1 MSGPTT
7 VLIGADPIS
16 ILLAAAAIRAAEA
29 IAAGYAEAAHL
40 NAEHQANRDAI
51 GERQRS
57 AIRQGQQAFA
67 QEVADAEN
75 RFEQLI
81 AAAERL
87 GIAEQVR
94 ATRPVRPDATDPLT
108 LAAYV
113 RGLLALAD
121 ELEAHLLTESAR
133 RMDKFGEAPVG
144 MEIPA
149 EFTATA
155 TQQASTQLAQRAA
168 QPISRRLL
176 ARIAHLGAVPEH
188 IESIARELDATPPGE
203 RADLLLLELGARIHA
218 YIEALQKRTVQEATA
233 TVVEQ
238 TLKDLGYQVEEIGS
252 TLFVEGG
259 VVHFRRQG
267 WGEHM
272 VRMRVNAEAVSANF
286 NVIRSVAESGSHEI
300 SVRDHLAEDRWCSEF
315 PKLKEAL
322 EVRGVR
328 LNVTRQLAAG
338 EVPVQLVESSKLPKF
353 TEEESVAANPQL
365 QSLQIKTQ

>member
-51 GERQRS
+51 NEQQRS

-67 QEVADAEN
+67 QEVVDAEN

-81 AAAERL
+81 FAAERL

-94 ATRPVRPDATDPLT
+94 ATRPVRPEATDPLT

-113 RGLLALAD
+113 RGLQALAD

-149 EFTATA
+149 EFIAPK
-155 TQQASTQLAQRAA
+155 TQQAATLLAQPAA

-188 IESIARELDATPPGE
+188 IESIARELDGTQPGE

-218 YIEALQKRTVQEATA
+218 HIEALQKRMVREATA

-267 WGEHM
+267 WTLT
-272 VRMRVNAEAVSANF
+272 VRRRLSLLERPIGTASKIGRTWYGYSAYRPENIEKVLTIFRVFYNYCLIGKDKKTPAMRLGLSRAP
-286 NVIRSVAESGSHEI
+286 IDPQEI
-300 SVRDHLAEDRWCSEF
+300 IYFV
-315 PKLKEAL
+315 
-322 EVRGVR
+322 
-328 LNVTRQLAAG
+328 
-338 EVPVQLVESSKLPKF
+338 
-353 TEEESVAANPQL
+353 
-365 QSLQIKTQ
+365 